1 MTEDDKIPP
10 RVEVDETADYVNCL
24 DLLDDT
30 EVVDIEDTFGDFFNE
45 EVEETTLEKPTL
57 PTEKNVW
64 KSIKLH
70 FRNEQDLNDFAVIVN
85 QTILDTTKFI
95 WFPGKVSSTVSSLFE
110 DSGSV
115 GYKLSTKKKNKSR
128 SRKDQTDNDLF
139 EIIDDNDE
147 NEHWTDHWNDMP
159 AYIQED
165 NGPWKTINVKF
176 ASKEDMVAFGEATN
190 QSITDK
196 TKSTW
201 HPRRMITKNAL
212 MRWFET
218 KNGEYAYTQPKYP
231 LYIISKGRH
240 DTMFTSRSLSR
251 MRIHHH
257 ISVEPQ
263 DWDLY
268 DKALDEF
275 KIRDYVTLLL
285 LPFSNHGDGP
295 GRARNWCWDHSMEVY
310 NAKRHW
316 VFDDNIGDFYRL
328 HENQR
333 IRVESGVMF
342 KIMEDF
348 CDRYKNIKI
357 AGPQYR
363 FFCAADQ
370 KYPGYVKNTR
380 IYSTLLIENDCKHR
394 WRGRYNEDTDICLN
408 VLKDEDCTVQFNIFL
423 QGKAATQTVSGG
435 NTQEFYHVEN
445 VEGDV
450 KLGKY
455 NVGGTVNKS
464 LLLEKMHPDVA
475 KMVWRYGRWHHHVDY
490 SSFKKLKLQYIDGI
504 EVKTGENNYGLELQV
519 FNNIDE
525 VNEIVGFETISD
537 DDE

>member
-1 MTEDDKIPP
+1 MNKSKHIPP
-10 RVEVDETADYVNCL
+10 VVEVDETADYVNCL
-24 DLLDDT
+24 DLLEDNETSHTKTSFSVLFDEDNEDSCL
-30 EVVDIEDTFGDFFNE
+30 EVPKISA
-45 EVEETTLEKPTL
+45 EKH
-57 PTEKNVW
+57 VW
-64 KSIKLH
+64 KSISIH
-70 FRNEQDLNDFAVIVN
+70 FRNIHDLNSFAVMLN
-85 QTILDTTKFI
+85 QTIFDNTKYI
-95 WFPGKVSSTVSSLFE
+95 WFPKIVTTSLSALFDDSDAIGYKISQTTKIKNDKSNNQESSNLFE
-110 DSGSV
+110 TADNESG
-115 GYKLSTKKKNKSR
+115 
-128 SRKDQTDNDLF
+128 ND
-139 EIIDDNDE
+139 
-147 NEHWTDHWNDMP
+147 HWTDHWNDMP
-159 AYIQED
+159 SFIQEE
-165 NGPWKTINVKF
+165 NGPWKTITVKL
-176 ASKEDMVAFGEATN
+176 ATEEDMAAFGEIIDQKLTA
-190 QSITDK
+190 K

-201 HPRRMITKNAL
+201 HPQRMITKNSL
-212 MRWFET
+212 MRWFEI

-240 DTMFTSRSLSR
+240 ETMYTARSLSR

-257 ISVEPQ
+257 IAVEPQ
-263 DWDLY
+263 DWELY
-268 DKALDEF
+268 DAALDEF
-275 KIRDYVTLLL
+275 NIRNYATLLL

-295 GRARNWCWDHSMEVY
+295 GRARNWCWDHSMKVY

-316 VFDDNIGDFYRL
+316 VFDDNIQDFYRL

-342 KIMEDF
+342 TIMEDF
-348 CDRYKNIKI
+348 CDRYENIKI

-445 VEGDV
+445 VEGEV

-490 SSFKKLKLQYIDGI
+490 SSFKDIKMRYVDGV
-504 EVKTGENNYGLELQV
+504 EVASGENNYGLELQV

-525 VNEIVGFETISD
+525 VNDVTGVESMNGSD
-537 DDE
+537 E